1 MKFPGRCRS
10 ILYRELAEDP
20 YLIKRIPTNSIGCF
34 LDVGAAYGITAIQAK
49 LNHTS
54 MKVVAIEPDY
64 RTFEDLKSN
73 VDNMY
78 IYTHNLAL
86 GDGAD
91 FYLAKERKTP
101 LCNRF
106 VPKTETSEAIFSKS
120 FTLKQIVDIAKVD
133 VDSLWIKVDTE
144 GAERYLFDI
153 QSLEILKKAKVIVM
167 EAHGNNDVGPIEDFL
182 KLLDD
187 SHLEDTHFISKKK
200 TAPTLMNIKIVRKD
214 FLNFLQARGIKIDE
228 I

>member
-1 MKFPGRCRS
+1 
-10 ILYRELAEDP
+10 
-20 YLIKRIPTNSIGCF
+20 
-34 LDVGAAYGITAIQAK
+34 
-49 LNHTS
+49 
-54 MKVVAIEPDY
+54 MKVVAVEPDY

-73 VDNMY
+73 VDNMF
-78 IYTHNLAL
+78 IYTYNLAL

-106 VPKTETSEAIFSKS
+106 VPKTETSESVCSKS
-120 FTLKQIVDIAKVD
+120 FTLKQIVDISKVN

-167 EAHGNNDVGPIEDFL
+167 EAHGNDDVGPIEDFL
-182 KLLDD
+182 KLLDN
-187 SHLEDTHFISKKK
+187 SHLEDTHVINKVK

-214 FLNFLQARGIKIDE
+214 YLSFLQSKGINPYE
-228 I
+228 V